1 MITPEKEKI
10 NKFWN
15 LIPSKSNTEWWNW
28 KKIILKKIDLSP
40 LELACQIQNLI
51 VRPRQPFK
59 NQIE

>member
-1 MITPEKEKI
+1 M
-10 NKFWN
+10 
-15 LIPSKSNTEWWNW
+15 
-28 KKIILKKIDLSP
+28 KKIDPSP